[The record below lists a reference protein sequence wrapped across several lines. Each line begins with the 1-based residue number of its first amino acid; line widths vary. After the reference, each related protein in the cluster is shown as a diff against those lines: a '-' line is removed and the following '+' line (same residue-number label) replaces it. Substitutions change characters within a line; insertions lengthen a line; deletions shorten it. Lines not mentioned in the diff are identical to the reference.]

1 MSDLAVFVSTFESMA
16 KENGVVTWCED
27 DLMRAL
33 GYTTHATFR
42 KVVLRAMQAC
52 LSLNMDPAGDF
63 IRVGDRYK
71 LTRVACYLVAMNADP
86 RKPQV
91 AMVQMYLG
99 QFASM
104 VHDRREQAELVDRV
118 VVREEIKEGMKAL
131 AATAKSHGVRDYALF
146 MNAGYR
152 GMYNMSL
159 KEIEVYKGV
168 PAGEALIDRMGRTEL
183 AANLFRVSLTDDKIK
198 VEDVR
203 GQRALE
209 TTAFSVGR
217 IVRDAVI
224 RAGGSQ
230 PEELPLAEHIDTAKK
245 TLKAAGK
252 TLKQLGPHEVKTE
265 LKYLAE
271 TSEDPE
277 YTRDPEEE
285 EEEEEFSPDSD
296 PWCDG

>member
-16 KENGVVTWCED
+16 KENGLVTWRED
-27 DLMRAL
+27 DLMHAL

-52 LSLNMDPAGDF
+52 LSLNMDPGGDF
-63 IRVGDRYK
+63 IRVGDRYE
-71 LTRVACYLVAMNADP
+71 LTRVACYLIAMNADS

-159 KEIEVYKGV
+159 K
-168 PAGEALIDRMGRTEL
+168 
-183 AANLFRVSLTDDKIK
+183 
-198 VEDVR
+198 
-203 GQRALE
+203 
-209 TTAFSVGR
+209 
-217 IVRDAVI
+217 
-224 RAGGSQ
+224 
-230 PEELPLAEHIDTAKK
+230 
-245 TLKAAGK
+245 
-252 TLKQLGPHEVKTE
+252 
-265 LKYLAE
+265 
-271 TSEDPE
+271 
-277 YTRDPEEE
+277 
-285 EEEEEFSPDSD
+285 
-296 PWCDG
+296 